1 MRKSIAI
8 VLIAFSL
15 AMISSTFLVKRVYN
29 LLHPQQEEEEI
40 KEPFSPFGF
49 IKQITNA
56 ADTPQKEEGEKGTM
70 EIHFENEEPLQKEKE
85 IVKPII
91 QIELTAEEKQAVEN
105 YSKNPK
111 VQSFIQELSG
121 VISKEEMEKGNYLQ
135 IAFKPEVRSIF
146 MKYAQD
152 KEFRDLAAQIM
163 KDKDLLRLTNDIIK
177 QKEVQK

>member
-1 MRKSIAI
+1 MRKSLAI

-15 AMISSTFLVKRVYN
+15 AMITSAFLVKRVHN
-29 LLHPQQEEEEI
+29 FLHPQREEEEI

-49 IKQITNA
+49 IKQINNTQ
-56 ADTPQKEEGEKGTM
+56 QKEEESEETM
-70 EIHFENEEPLQKEKE
+70 EIHFEEEEPLQKEKE
-85 IVKPII
+85 IVKPVI

-111 VQSFIQELSG
+111 VQSFVQELSG

-152 KEFRDLAAQIM
+152 KEFRDLATQIM
-163 KDKDLLRLTNDIIK
+163 KDKDLLKLTNDIIK